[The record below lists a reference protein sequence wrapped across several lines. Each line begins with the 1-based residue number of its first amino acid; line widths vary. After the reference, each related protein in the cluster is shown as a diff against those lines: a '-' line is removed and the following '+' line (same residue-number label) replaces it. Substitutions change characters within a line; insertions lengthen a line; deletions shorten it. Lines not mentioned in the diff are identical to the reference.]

1 MTTMTIK
8 NLPDELYRRLKQ
20 RASDNRRSINSEIIV
35 ILEQAL
41 QTRMRTP
48 AEADKLLWEARK
60 LRELTAKYMITAA
73 EMDRWKKEGRE

>member
-1 MTTMTIK
+1 MATMTIK

-48 AEADKLLWEARK
+48 AEADKLLREARK

>member
-1 MTTMTIK
+1 MLSVVIPSRTDAYLQKTVDDLVEK
-8 NLPDELYRRLKQ
+8 
-20 RASDNRRSINSEIIV
+20 ASGEIEIIV

-48 AEADKLLWEARK
+48 AEADKLLREARK